1 MYNKYY
7 AGKAID
13 KLAEYET
20 AEEEG
25 RLYIIPQE
33 MNVGDRVYEV
43 YQFLNEGAWEIDV
56 HKISFEDIPKLGK
69 TVFLSKDEAQK
80 ALENMKS

>member
-1 MYNKYY
+1 
-7 AGKAID
+7 
-13 KLAEYET
+13 
-20 AEEEG
+20 
-25 RLYIIPQE
+25 

-80 ALENMKS
+80 ALENMES